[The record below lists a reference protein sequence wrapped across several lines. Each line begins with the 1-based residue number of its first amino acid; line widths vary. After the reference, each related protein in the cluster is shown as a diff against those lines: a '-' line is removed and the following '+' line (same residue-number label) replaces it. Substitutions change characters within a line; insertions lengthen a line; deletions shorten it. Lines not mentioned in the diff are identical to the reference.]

1 MTICTKN
8 FNSYGVFFFNRKDI
22 NLTMKKRVV
31 AYFLFIIDLIPKR
44 LDNLIYL
51 PMQ

>member
-1 MTICTKN
+1 MLPSIATASFSSIEK
-8 FNSYGVFFFNRKDI
+8 GI